1 MYTLPTFHQF
11 AQNSVEGSGVVRFHS
26 ATSLTLDQNMGAL
39 YYWYCWELLSYVVR
53 IISRRALREF
63 QVTLPESEQPL
74 LAWYREVKQAD
85 WSNPTH
91 VVKRYPNASIVRG
104 NRVVF
109 RTRHNDFRIVA
120 RFFYPGRT
128 VFIRFVGTH
137 KEYDRI
143 NAEEV

>member
-1 MYTLPTFHQF
+1 
-11 AQNSVEGSGVVRFHS
+11 
-26 ATSLTLDQNMGAL
+26 MGAL

-91 VVKRYPNASIVRG
+91 VVKRFPNASIVRG

-109 RTRHNDFRIVA
+109 RIRHNDFRIVA
-120 RFFYPGRT
+120 RFSYPGRT

-143 NAEEV
+143 NEEEE